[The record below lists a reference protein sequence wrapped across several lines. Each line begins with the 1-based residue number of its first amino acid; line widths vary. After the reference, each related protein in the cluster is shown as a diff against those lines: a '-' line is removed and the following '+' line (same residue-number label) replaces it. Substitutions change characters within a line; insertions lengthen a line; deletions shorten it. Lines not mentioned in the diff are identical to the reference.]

1 MKSINFLFVILF
13 QIFISHTATA
23 QTNVVYINGIQNTI
37 TEADDTRRIIRDIL
51 NNSPNHS
58 GNRRNFSVTNVW
70 NPMGWRGDSA
80 GSDLS
85 QDLMELF
92 LLKTAEE
99 NFAADFLQLVRLNNN
114 RASIDRNVAA
124 RVNAYVDDMTPGNNS
139 IETNGSITD
148 ADMSV
153 TRQAVLNLVTRIKAV
168 GGTVILI
175 AHSQG
180 NLIANLAYARLASDG
195 FDLPNKLRIIN
206 IANTSEFSAS
216 GLNFTHAGDAAI
228 FSGATATLLK
238 DQSLETLPSQ
248 FSNWNRT
255 TPRCANTA
263 CNFTVAPAT
272 FNSSSTDIPNQSFVD
287 ETLDHSIVETYL
299 STANLTSRLEQG
311 IIFSTNANRFIDRF
325 EDFVYNAAAR
335 LTPPTAS
342 IAVVTPTPTAGN
354 SVIFQPNITSSPNG
368 GVTEYKWYFGDGTVQ
383 MGTASQIT
391 HTYKVADTYTVRL
404 EIKDIK
410 GVTNSTSTT
419 VTVASNNSILSTFQ
433 SGFYGAGDDGNG
445 GTCYYKN
452 SATAIVAANEYAMS
466 EAKYCLNVTQTAW
479 VVSSES
485 AGKIFTPN
493 GWISTNSP
501 TVQFNTDSAGVVK
514 YAGNE
519 FHNIGITPL
528 TVGATFPTGAKAFII
543 GITNTRD
550 RYFVWNSNPTNSYLY
565 THAPN
570 IASMMSQWNTSQNG
584 QSTLSRTNGFGW
596 AFDTPSSP
604 TALSGVAR
612 YYDISVAPICT
623 IVGCSRAVVASATWI
638 RTPFTDGTDSI
649 ELRTPVGFSDMNLS
663 GNTGQKVVYFKRP
676 SDAGVLEGYRE
687 LSGATRNFS
696 SYNRI
701 HFDTQMQNLNL
712 PKTVN

>member
-1 MKSINFLFVILF
+1 MKTLIASLLLMFAFNVNAEIKIVFLNGIDGYPQKSESSVNKIRAILEGAGYISKMRAAGVKIGSF
-13 QIFISHTATA
+13 QNPGDGFFDDKIELLEQAKLSGSALTIAK
-23 QTNVVYINGIQNTI
+23 QTDPLAKADGGQLYSDTLGQLYNNKIINGSADSE
-37 TEADDTRRIIRDIL
+37 EARHVYSVVRNLSKFIKDEILVKNNKLII
-51 NNSPNHS
+51 
-58 GNRRNFSVTNVW
+58 V
-70 NPMGWRGDSA
+70 
-80 GSDLS
+80 
-85 QDLMELF
+85 
-92 LLKTAEE
+92 
-99 NFAADFLQLVRLNNN
+99 
-114 RASIDRNVAA
+114 
-124 RVNAYVDDMTPGNNS
+124 
-139 IETNGSITD
+139 
-148 ADMSV
+148 
-153 TRQAVLNLVTRIKAV
+153 
-168 GGTVILI
+168 

-180 NLIANLAYARLASDG
+180 NFFSEAVAGYVSVGESIAQQKILNDNLRFVGVASVAASTPTGRYISAREDVALNLHFATTSLVSNFSILPRNIKFCVDLDPVCMPYLQTTIDSSVHGFQETYTSDLYDKITGKQVNKILAELINDSFNELNL
-195 FDLPNKLRIIN
+195 P
-206 IANTSEFSAS
+206 
-216 GLNFTHAGDAAI
+216 
-228 FSGATATLLK
+228 TAT
-238 DQSLETLPSQ
+238 
-248 FSNWNRT
+248 
-255 TPRCANTA
+255 
-263 CNFTVAPAT
+263 
-272 FNSSSTDIPNQSFVD
+272 
-287 ETLDHSIVETYL
+287 
-299 STANLTSRLEQG
+299 
-311 IIFSTNANRFIDRF
+311 
-325 EDFVYNAAAR
+325 
-335 LTPPTAS
+335 
-342 IAVVTPTPTAGN
+342 
-354 SVIFQPNITSSPNG
+354 
-368 GVTEYKWYFGDGTVQ
+368 
-383 MGTASQIT
+383 
-391 HTYKVADTYTVRL
+391 
-404 EIKDIK
+404 
-410 GVTNSTSTT
+410 
-419 VTVASNNSILSTFQ
+419 TVASNNSILSTFQ
-433 SGFYGAGDDGNG
+433 SGFYESGNDGNG

-452 SATAIVAANEYAMS
+452 SATAIVATNEYAMS

-528 TVGATFPTGAKAFII
+528 TVGATFPTGAKAFTI

-550 RYFVWNSNPTNSYLY
+550 RYFVWDSNPTNSYLY

-687 LSGATRNFS
+687 LSGATRNFP

>member
-1 MKSINFLFVILF
+1 MKTYFLSLIISILSLPICAETIVYYVNGASADSNRSVNSQASAFATSLLSNGISSQTPIKNFPIIQLESESAFAIQCQKILSQKAF
-13 QIFISHTATA
+13 PVSGQPPSWSDYIDYLKKLGESYNSPSFNALRYCATGPGILNMGTITTSLANEIYENIKNGKKIVVAGYSQGNYYVEAAIGLMLYRGNITDLSKIQVVNIGTLTATA
-23 QTNVVYINGIQNTI
+23 ISGKYI
-37 TEADDTRRIIRDIL
+37 
-51 NNSPNHS
+51 
-58 GNRRNFSVTNVW
+58 
-70 NPMGWRGDSA
+70 
-80 GSDLS
+80 
-85 QDLMELF
+85 
-92 LLKTAEE
+92 
-99 NFAADFLQLVRLNNN
+99 
-114 RASIDRNVAA
+114 
-124 RVNAYVDDMTPGNNS
+124 
-139 IETNGSITD
+139 
-148 ADMSV
+148 
-153 TRQAVLNLVTRIKAV
+153 NLVTDQVVYTGLSSWPYSLPGNISPCINAC
-168 GGTVILI
+168 TEI
-175 AHSQG
+175 ASIS
-180 NLIANLAYARLASDG
+180 NLISV
-195 FDLPNKLRIIN
+195 
-206 IANTSEFSAS
+206 
-216 GLNFTHAGDAAI
+216 GD
-228 FSGATATLLK
+228 
-238 DQSLETLPSQ
+238 
-248 FSNWNRT
+248 
-255 TPRCANTA
+255 
-263 CNFTVAPAT
+263 
-272 FNSSSTDIPNQSFVD
+272 
-287 ETLDHSIVETYL
+287 
-299 STANLTSRLEQG
+299 
-311 IIFSTNANRFIDRF
+311 
-325 EDFVYNAAAR
+325 
-335 LTPPTAS
+335 
-342 IAVVTPTPTAGN
+342 AGN
-354 SVIFQPNITSSPNG
+354 SHFLENTYLNKFIKSFLTKEYIPKTIASNITQAIAELNSILPAPTATVSIITPSPQVNSGVIFQPNITASPNG
-368 GVTEYKWYFGDGTVQ
+368 AVTDFEWDFGDGTVQ

-391 HTYKVADTYTVRL
+391 HTYKVADTYIVRL
-404 EIKDIK
+404 KIKDIK

-528 TVGATFPTGAKAFII
+528 TVGATFPTGAKAFTI

-550 RYFVWNSNPTNSYLY
+550 RYFVWDSNPTNSYLY

-687 LSGATRNFS
+687 LSGATRNFP